1 MSLTGARPPEAGRT
15 AARSAEDSLLSS
27 FDSELKLGDDIRVVD
42 FISDIHLS
50 ETMPATAAAWEAYM
64 ARTKADAV
72 FLLGDIFEVWV
83 GDDARTRPFEAHCTQ
98 TIADTAARV
107 PVRLQH
113 GNRDFLIGGEFAA
126 ATGARLLADPAS
138 VTAFGKT
145 LLLTHGDEL
154 VVDDVPYQL
163 FRQQVR
169 DPAYQ
174 RQFLSQPLE
183 ARLALA
189 AKMRAA
195 SMARHD
201 EPVTYADVDET
212 MAKAWLARLGTDTMI
227 HGHTHRPG
235 TQVRDGWTRH
245 VLSDWDLDK
254 PMPDARRAQVLR
266 WTAAGLERLSPEQ
279 A

>member
-1 MSLTGARPPEAGRT
+1 MSLRT
-15 AARSAEDSLLSS
+15 TTV
-27 FDSELKLGDDIRVVD
+27 FDSELKFGDDIHVVD

-50 ETMPATAAAWEAYM
+50 ETMPATAAAWEHYM
-64 ARTKADAV
+64 ASTQADAV
-72 FLLGDIFEVWV
+72 FLLGDVFEVWV
-83 GDDARTRPFEAHCTQ
+83 GDDARTRPFEARCTAA
-98 TIADTAARV
+98 IAATAARV
-107 PVRLQH
+107 PVWIQH
-113 GNRDFLIGGEFAA
+113 GNRDFLIGPEFAA
-126 ATGARLLADPAS
+126 ATGARLLADPAA
-138 VTAFGKT
+138 VTAFGRT
-145 LLLTHGDEL
+145 LALTHGDEL
-154 VVDDVPYQL
+154 CVDDVPYQL
-163 FRQQVR
+163 FREQVR

-174 RQFLSQPLE
+174 QQFLAQPLE

-245 VLSDWDLDK
+245 VLSDWDRDT
-254 PMPDARRAQVLR
+254 PVPEARRAQVLR
-266 WTAAGLERLSPEQ
+266 WTAAGFERLAPEL

>member
-1 MSLTGARPPEAGRT
+1 MT
-15 AARSAEDSLLSS
+15 AV

-64 ARTKADAV
+64 RATKADAV

-83 GDDARTRPFEAHCTQ
+83 GDDARTRPFEARCTQ
-98 TIADTAARV
+98 VIADVAARV
-107 PVRLQH
+107 PVWLQH
-113 GNRDFLIGGEFAA
+113 GNRDFLIGAEFAA

-138 VTAFGKT
+138 VAAFGRT
-145 LLLTHGDEL
+145 VLLTHGDEL

-169 DPAYQ
+169 NPAYQ
-174 RQFLSQPLE
+174 QQFLSQPLE

-235 TQVRDGWTRH
+235 SQARDGWTRH
-245 VLSDWDLDK
+245 VLSDWDQDT
-254 PMPDARRAQVLR
+254 PVPEARRAQVLR
-266 WTAAGLERLSPEQ
+266 WTAAGFERIAPP
-279 A
+279 AA

>member
-1 MSLTGARPPEAGRT
+1 MT
-15 AARSAEDSLLSS
+15 A
-27 FDSELKLGDDIRVVD
+27 FDSDLKLGDDIRAVD

-50 ETMPATAAAWEAYM
+50 ETMPATAAAWEVYM
-64 ARTKADAV
+64 ASTKADAL

-83 GDDARTRPFEAHCTQ
+83 GDDARARPFEARCTQ
-98 TIADTAARV
+98 AIADAAARV
-107 PVRLQH
+107 PVWLQH
-113 GNRDFLIGGEFAA
+113 GNRDFLIGPEFAA

-138 VTAFGKT
+138 VTAFGRT

-169 DPAYQ
+169 NAAYQ
-174 RQFLSQPLE
+174 QQFLSQPLE

-201 EPVTYADVDET
+201 EPVTCADVDEA
-212 MAKAWLARLGTDTMI
+212 MAKAWLARLRTDTMI

-235 TQVRDGWTRH
+235 SQVRDGWTRH
-245 VLSDWDLDK
+245 VLSDWDQDT
-254 PMPDARRAQVLR
+254 PVPEARRAQVLR
-266 WTAAGLERLSPEQ
+266 WTAKGIERLAPAQ
-279 A
+279 ACA

>member
-1 MSLTGARPPEAGRT
+1 LSLT
-15 AARSAEDSLLSS
+15 AA
-27 FDSELKLGDDIRVVD
+27 FDSELKFGDDIHVVD

-64 ARTKADAV
+64 AATRADAV

-83 GDDARTRPFEAHCTQ
+83 GDDARTRPFEARCTAA
-98 TIADTAARV
+98 IAATAARV
-107 PVRLQH
+107 PVWLQH
-113 GNRDFLIGGEFAA
+113 GNRDFLIGAEFAV

-138 VTAFGKT
+138 VTAFGRT

-154 VVDDVPYQL
+154 CVDDVPYQI

-169 DPAYQ
+169 NPAYQ
-174 RQFLSQPLE
+174 QQFLSQPLE

-212 MAKAWLARLGTDTMI
+212 MARQWLERLRTDTMI

-235 TQVRDGWTRH
+235 SQARDVWTRH
-245 VLSDWDLDK
+245 VLSDWDQDTPVLE
-254 PMPDARRAQVLR
+254 ARRAQVLR
-266 WTAAGLERLSPEQ
+266 WTAAGFERLSPEQ

>member
-1 MSLTGARPPEAGRT
+1 MTSPV
-15 AARSAEDSLLSS
+15 
-27 FDSELKLGDDIRVVD
+27 FDSELRLGDDVRVVD

-50 ETMPATAAAWEAYM
+50 EAMPATAAAWEAYM
-64 ARTKADAV
+64 ASTKADAL

-83 GDDARTRPFEAHCTQ
+83 GDDARTRPFEARCTQ
-98 TIADTAARV
+98 VIAEAAARV
-107 PVRLQH
+107 PVWLQH
-113 GNRDFLIGGEFAA
+113 GNRDFLLGAEFAA
-126 ATGARLLADPAS
+126 ATGARLLADPAR
-138 VTAFGKT
+138 VEAFGRR
-145 LLLTHGDEL
+145 LALTHGDEL

-174 RQFLSQPLE
+174 EQFLSQPLE
-183 ARLALA
+183 DRLALA
-189 AKMRAA
+189 ARMRAA
-195 SMARHD
+195 SLARHD
-201 EPVTYADVDET
+201 EPVTYADVDAT

-245 VLSDWDLDK
+245 VLSDWDQDT
-254 PMPDARRAQVLR
+254 PVPEARRSQVLR
-266 WTAAGLERLSPEQ
+266 WTASGFERIAPALAG

>member
-1 MSLTGARPPEAGRT
+1 
-15 AARSAEDSLLSS
+15 LSFAPV
-27 FDSELKLGDDIRVVD
+27 FDAELKLGDDIRVVD

-64 ARTKADAV
+64 ARTRADAV

-83 GDDARTRPFEAHCTQ
+83 GDDARTRPFEARCTQ
-98 TIADTAARV
+98 AIADTAARV
-107 PVRLQH
+107 PVWLQH
-113 GNRDFLIGGEFAA
+113 GNRDFLIGADFAA

-138 VTAFGKT
+138 VTAFGRT
-145 LLLTHGDEL
+145 VLLTHGDEL
-154 VVDDVPYQL
+154 CVDDVPYQL

-174 RQFLSQPLE
+174 AQFLSQPLE
-183 ARLALA
+183 ARLAIA

-212 MAKAWLARLGTDTMI
+212 LAKSWLARLGTDTMI

-235 TQVRDGWTRH
+235 TQLRDGWTRH
-245 VLSDWDLDK
+245 VLTDWDLDAAA
-254 PMPDARRAQVLR
+254 PGRRRAEVLR
-266 WTAAGLERLSPEQ
+266 WTVDGLERIAPD
-279 A
+279 AAA

>member
-1 MSLTGARPPEAGRT
+1 LSQT
-15 AARSAEDSLLSS
+15 AT
-27 FDSELKLGDDIRVVD
+27 FDSELRLVDDIHVVD

-50 ETMPATAAAWEAYM
+50 ETMPATAAAWERYM
-64 ARTKADAV
+64 AGTQADAV

-83 GDDARTRPFEAHCTQ
+83 GDDARTRPFEARCTAVITQ
-98 TIADTAARV
+98 TAARV
-107 PVRLQH
+107 PVWLQH
-113 GNRDFLIGGEFAA
+113 GNRDFLVGAEFAA
-126 ATGARLLADPAS
+126 ATGARLLADPSS
-138 VTAFGKT
+138 VTAFGRT
-145 LLLTHGDEL
+145 VLLTHGDEL
-154 VVDDVPYQL
+154 CVDDVPYQL

-169 DPAYQ
+169 DPVYQ
-174 RQFLSQPLE
+174 QQFLAQPLE
-183 ARLALA
+183 TRLALA

-212 MAKAWLARLGTDTMI
+212 MAKDWLARLRTDTMI

-254 PMPDARRAQVLR
+254 PIPEARRAQVLR
-266 WTAAGLERLSPEQ
+266 WTAAGFERLSPEL

>member
-1 MSLTGARPPEAGRT
+1 
-15 AARSAEDSLLSS
+15 LS
-27 FDSELKLGDDIRVVD
+27 FATFESELKFGDDIHVVD
-42 FISDIHLS
+42 FISDIHLNES
-50 ETMPATAAAWEAYM
+50 MPATAAAWGSYM
-64 ARTKADAV
+64 AGTRADAV
-72 FLLGDIFEVWV
+72 FLLGDVFEVWV
-83 GDDARTRPFEAHCTQ
+83 GDDACARPFEARCTAA
-98 TIADTAARV
+98 IAATAARV
-107 PVRLQH
+107 PVWLQH
-113 GNRDFLIGGEFAA
+113 GNRDFLLGAEFAA

-138 VTAFGKT
+138 VAAFGRT

-154 VVDDVPYQL
+154 CVDDVAYQL

-189 AKMRAA
+189 ATMRAA

-201 EPVTYADVDET
+201 EPVTYADVDEA
-212 MAKAWLARLGTDTMI
+212 MAKKWLARLGTDTMI

-245 VLSDWDLDK
+245 VLSDWDQDTAV
-254 PMPDARRAQVLR
+254 PEARRAQVLR
-266 WTAAGLERLSPEQ
+266 WTAAGFERLAPEL

>member
-1 MSLTGARPPEAGRT
+1 MVLRAT
-15 AARSAEDSLLSS
+15 

-50 ETMPATAAAWEAYM
+50 EAMPATAAAWEGYM
-64 ARTKADAV
+64 ARTQADAV

-83 GDDARTRPFEAHCTQ
+83 GDDARTRPFEARCTAV
-98 TIADTAARV
+98 IAATAARV
-107 PVRLQH
+107 PVWLQH
-113 GNRDFLIGGEFAA
+113 GNRDFLIGDEFAA
-126 ATGARLLADPAS
+126 AAGARLLADPAS
-138 VTAFGKT
+138 VTAFGRT
-145 LLLTHGDEL
+145 VLLTHGDEL
-154 VVDDVPYQL
+154 CVDDVPYQL

-174 RQFLSQPLE
+174 QQLLAQPLE

-189 AKMRAA
+189 AKIRAA
-195 SMARHD
+195 SMERRD
-201 EPVTYADVDET
+201 EPVTYADVDEP
-212 MAKAWLARLGTDTMI
+212 MAKDWLGRLGTDTMI

-245 VLSDWDLDK
+245 VLSDWDQDAPL
-254 PMPDARRAQVLR
+254 PEARRAQVLR
-266 WTAAGLERLSPEQ
+266 WTAAGFERLSPEL

>member
-1 MSLTGARPPEAGRT
+1 MSL
-15 AARSAEDSLLSS
+15 AAT
-27 FDSELKLGDDIRVVD
+27 FDSDLKFGDDIRAVD

-64 ARTKADAV
+64 ARTRADAV

-83 GDDARTRPFEAHCTQ
+83 GDDARTRPFEARCTQ
-98 TIADTAARV
+98 AIADAAARV
-107 PVRLQH
+107 PLWLQH
-113 GNRDFLIGGEFAA
+113 GNRDFLIGAEFAA

-138 VTAFGKT
+138 VTAFGRT

-154 VVDDVPYQL
+154 CVDDVPYQV

-174 RQFLSQPLE
+174 AQFLSQPLE
-183 ARLALA
+183 ARLAIA

-212 MAKAWLARLGTDTMI
+212 TAKAWLARLGTDTMI

-245 VLSDWDLDK
+245 VLSDWDLDASV
-254 PMPDARRAQVLR
+254 PEHRRAEVLR
-266 WTAAGLERLSPEQ
+266 WTAAGFERLSPAQ
-279 A
+279 AAAA

>member
-1 MSLTGARPPEAGRT
+1 LSLAT
-15 AARSAEDSLLSS
+15 
-27 FDSELKLGDDIRVVD
+27 FDSDLKFGDDIRVVD

-50 ETMPATAAAWEAYM
+50 EAMPATAAAWEAYM
-64 ARTKADAV
+64 AGTKADAV

-83 GDDARTRPFEAHCTQ
+83 GDDARTRPFEARCTAA
-98 TIADTAARV
+98 IAATAARV
-107 PVRLQH
+107 PVWLQH
-113 GNRDFLIGGEFAA
+113 GNRDFLIGDDFTA
-126 ATGARLLADPAS
+126 ATGARLLADPCA
-138 VTAFGKT
+138 VTAFGRT

-154 VVDDVPYQL
+154 CVDDVPYQI

-169 DPAYQ
+169 DADYQ
-174 RQFLSQPLE
+174 RQFLSQPLD

-201 EPVTYADVDET
+201 EPVTYADVDEPT
-212 MAKAWLARLGTDTMI
+212 AKAWLARLRTDTMI

-245 VLSDWDLDK
+245 VLSDWDQDDAR
-254 PMPDARRAQVLR
+254 PEARRAEVLR
-266 WTAAGLERLSPEQ
+266 WTATGFERLSPEL

>member
-1 MSLTGARPPEAGRT
+1 LT
-15 AARSAEDSLLSS
+15 AALAT
-27 FDSELKLGDDIRVVD
+27 FDADLKLVDDIRVVD

-50 ETMPATAAAWEAYM
+50 ETMPATGEAWERFM
-64 ARTKADAV
+64 AGTTADAV
-72 FLLGDIFEVWV
+72 FLLGDVFEVWV
-83 GDDARTRPFEAHCTQ
+83 GDDARTRPFEARCTAA
-98 TIADTAARV
+98 IAATAARV
-107 PVRLQH
+107 PVWLQH
-113 GNRDFLIGGEFAA
+113 GNRDFLIGADFAA

-138 VTAFGKT
+138 VTAFGRT

-163 FRQQVR
+163 FRKQVR

-174 RQFLSQPLE
+174 QQFLAQPLE

-201 EPVTYADVDET
+201 EPVTYADVDEA
-212 MAKAWLARLGTDTMI
+212 MAKAWLQRLGTDTLI

-235 TQVRDGWTRH
+235 SQARDGWTRH
-245 VLSDWDLDK
+245 VLSDWDLDTPRPK
-254 PMPDARRAQVLR
+254 ARRAQVLR
-266 WTAAGLERLSPEQ
+266 WTAAGLERLTPEQ
-279 A
+279 ACAQA